1 MICEICGKDSGEKP
15 LCLPCWKATKSNEYT
30 RCTKCGKWKKD
41 DKPVCI
47 SCYRNASD
55 EDRKKFKAMSKTNVN
70 PGENR
75 PNPTTQGA
83 SETPIIDA
91 AIIGVKGVINASRA
105 ISKKVAAVKA
115 AKEAEK
121 TLCAVC
127 GENSKG
133 KTLCYSCYEREK
145 AGEITK
151 CVDCEKWKNNKLPRC
166 RDCWEKEQKAQGDRD
181 FRQKY
186 PDSPMYRCKQGIL
199 VRSKAEVV
207 IADFLYDNKIQFRYE
222 TMRMLGDIEVHP
234 DFYLEEVDL
243 FLEHCGMDS
252 ADYIA
257 KRQKKEQLY
266 AAHKQ
271 KFVTTNK
278 EDESELHDALKRKLH
293 KHFPDKQLK

>member
-1 MICEICGKDSGEKP
+1 VICEICGKDSGDKP
-15 LCLPCWKATKSNEYT
+15 KCLSCWKAANSGEFT
-30 RCTKCGKWKKD
+30 RCLKCGKWKAD
-41 DKPVCI
+41 SKPVCI
-47 SCYRNASD
+47 SCWKSSTDSERKEFAAKAATLEKQRAAAEKNAGSPPQP
-55 EDRKKFKAMSKTNVN
+55 KKTTSPNTMASAKT
-70 PGENR
+70 
-75 PNPTTQGA
+75 
-83 SETPIIDA
+83 DA
-91 AIIGVKGVINASRA
+91 AKSASSRTAKVI
-105 ISKKVAAVKA
+105 AA
-115 AKEAEK
+115 ESDK

-145 AGEITK
+145 SGEITK
-151 CVDCEKWKNNKLPRC
+151 CVDCGKWKNNRLQRC
-166 RDCWEKEQKAQGDRD
+166 RDCWEKEQKTQGDRD

-186 PDSPMYRCKQGIL
+186 PDSPKYRCKQGIL

-234 DFYLEEVDL
+234 DFYLEEVDV

-257 KRQKKEQLY
+257 KRHKKEQLY

-271 KFVTTNK
+271 QFVTTNK

-293 KHFPDKQLK
+293 KHFPGKQLK